1 MTLIIIFLILI
12 AIFSNVMMDE
22 LDFHYSRLI
31 GKLISSKGESW
42 WNPALSWHNKYIE
55 GSKILTY
62 IFSTVL
68 VWTTDAWHFFKTLF
82 LFSIILILLFV
93 ENKELIWWQ
102 YGIEFLVCWFL
113 WGLIFESVLG
123 IFGAISD
130 KLNK

>member
-12 AIFSNVMMDE
+12 AIFSNVIMDE

-31 GKLISSKGESW
+31 GKLISSKRESW
-42 WNPALSWHNKYIE
+42 WNPSLSWHNKCIE

-68 VWTTDAWHFFKTLF
+68 VWTTDAWHFFKMLF
-82 LFSIILILLFV
+82 LSSIILIILFI